1 MIIRCLKKDL
11 ASSINIV
18 QKAVSTKSNM
28 AIMECILV
36 DASAGVI
43 KLTGND
49 TELGIET
56 VLEGGIEERGMVALD
71 ARLFADIVRK
81 LPDGE
86 VLITCDENL
95 VTTFKSLGT
104 KIRIMGKDA
113 ADFTHIPMI
122 EKDEPVVL
130 SQFALRQIIQQTIFS
145 IAANDSNKLM
155 TGEYFEVNG
164 ASLRLSALDGHR
176 ISLRNLSL
184 KSAGREIKA
193 IVPGKTLSEVARILS
208 GGPEDMV
215 HVYFTQNHVMFV
227 FDETVVVSRLIE
239 GNYFRVDQMIST
251 DYETKVTVNRRE
263 FLECLD
269 RSTLMVKEDDRRP
282 IVLDITEG
290 MMQLQISSQIGST
303 DDRIP
308 VIREGKDIR
317 IGFNPRF
324 LMDAL
329 KVIEDE
335 EVSLFFINAKSPCF
349 IRDEEKS
356 FIYLVLPINFV

>member
-1 MIIRCLKKDL
+1 
-11 ASSINIV
+11 
-18 QKAVSTKSNM
+18 
-28 AIMECILV
+28 
-36 DASAGVI
+36 
-43 KLTGND
+43 
-49 TELGIET
+49 
-56 VLEGGIEERGMVALD
+56 MV
-71 ARLFADIVRK
+71 
-81 LPDGE
+81 
-86 VLITCDENL
+86 
-95 VTTFKSLGT
+95 
-104 KIRIMGKDA
+104 
-113 ADFTHIPMI
+113 
-122 EKDEPVVL
+122 
-130 SQFALRQIIQQTIFS
+130 
-145 IAANDSNKLM
+145 
-155 TGEYFEVNG
+155 
-164 ASLRLSALDGHR
+164 ALDGHR

-184 KSAGREIKA
+184 KSAGREVKA

-215 HVYFTQNHVMFV
+215 QVYFTQNHVMFV
-227 FDETVVVSRLIE
+227 FDETVVVSRLID

-251 DYETKVTVNRRE
+251 DYETKITVNRRE

-269 RSTLMVKEDDRRP
+269 RSTLMVKEDDRKP

-303 DDRIP
+303 DDKIP
-308 VIREGKDIR
+308 VAREGKDIR